1 MAKQIEFTGK
11 KLSKKVMDEKIL
23 RYLELNE
30 QSKIIKKEIDIL
42 KKELEGQY
50 TLPADQKEE
59 FFGKETQMEKIP
71 VDNGK
76 NVYDIELLKPIL
88 KSVRKL
94 SSVIKKV
101 EIIDVTELNKLVKD
115 GVITQSQLNV
125 CRKSNW
131 TFKTIFKRIEN
142 KEAIAKKKS
151 NQKGN
156 RFGSPLMLV
165 IFLFF
170 FRFRLSKVV
179 HLFLCHR
186 SSGSANFFAYIVT
199 ALLSILIGFY
209 YEEKLALLFGFS
221 RHLLVLQFVFEV
233 IALIDK
239 S

>member
-1 MAKQIEFTGK
+1 MAKQIEFTDK

-142 KEAIAKKKS
+142 KEAIAKKNNK
-151 NQKGN
+151 K
-156 RFGSPLMLV
+156 
-165 IFLFF
+165 
-170 FRFRLSKVV
+170 
-179 HLFLCHR
+179 
-186 SSGSANFFAYIVT
+186 
-199 ALLSILIGFY
+199 IG
-209 YEEKLALLFGFS
+209 
-221 RHLLVLQFVFEV
+221 
-233 IALIDK
+233 
-239 S
+239 